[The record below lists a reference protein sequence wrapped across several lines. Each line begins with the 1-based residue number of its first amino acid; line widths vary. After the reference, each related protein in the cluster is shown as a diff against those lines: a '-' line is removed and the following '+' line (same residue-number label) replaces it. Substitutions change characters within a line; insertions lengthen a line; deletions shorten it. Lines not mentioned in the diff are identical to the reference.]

1 MLLQPLARLN
11 SGTALFTPASK
22 SFSMPGLTSIWAI
35 SVFVGGALCESARA
49 PQGRAAAC
57 AKSPHPRPL
66 RNFALVDVAPAVG
79 ERCFAQAGRAQAIL
93 VCAGGRE
100 RQPVGLG
107 RAPAVARR
115 TALERGAAARAN
127 EATGRV
133 RRRCDHGSIRLR
145 GVTTARRRRHSRR
158 FSRRRR
164 P

>member
-35 SVFVGGALCESARA
+35 SVIMVAVSDFVGAALCEFGRA

-79 ERCFAQAGRAQAIL
+79 ERCFAQA
-93 VCAGGRE
+93 
-100 RQPVGLG
+100 
-107 RAPAVARR
+107 
-115 TALERGAAARAN
+115 AARPC
-127 EATGRV
+127 G
-133 RRRCDHGSIRLR
+133 
-145 GVTTARRRRHSRR
+145 AR
-158 FSRRRR
+158 
-164 P
+164 PN